1 MNSVPFAYKRHR
13 EADSKDLRF
22 KEANNV
28 FWVNTFRIMT
38 EVVILYQ
45 QYFYLKSQTEKS
57 ESEGIQ
63 NIYSDTKAI
72 KNNIVVNFV
81 FIFRKMYP
89 LM

>member
-38 EVVILYQ
+38 EVVILY
-45 QYFYLKSQTEKS
+45 
-57 ESEGIQ
+57 
-63 NIYSDTKAI
+63 
-72 KNNIVVNFV
+72 
-81 FIFRKMYP
+81 
-89 LM
+89 